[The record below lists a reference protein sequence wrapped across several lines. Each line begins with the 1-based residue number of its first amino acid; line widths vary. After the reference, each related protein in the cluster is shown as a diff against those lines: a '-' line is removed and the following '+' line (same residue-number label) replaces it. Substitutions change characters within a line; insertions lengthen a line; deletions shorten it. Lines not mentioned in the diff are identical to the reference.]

1 MYLYGPANKACCSCI
16 GKTFCRLVH
25 VCLLCGGSV
34 AKRLECWTCNVEVLS
49 WPLAEFSRGRAVAC
63 FSKAPVTFR
72 ARKAV
77 LCLNCLY
84 CKVSIILRI
93 IRWNYQLRKQN
104 WLVRQEVCYCST
116 GLDLKI
122 CLRARKV
129 IRPFEKRAPG
139 ERESKRAGHDGK
151 GKDRRKAPL
160 PIVPPPPRTF
170 YFSIIGHLLAH
181 LP

>member
-1 MYLYGPANKACCSCI
+1 MYLYGPANKDCCSCI

-25 VCLLCGGSV
+25 VCLFCGGSV

-151 GKDRRKAPL
+151 GKDRRKAPF
-160 PIVPPPPRTF
+160 PIVPPPRTF